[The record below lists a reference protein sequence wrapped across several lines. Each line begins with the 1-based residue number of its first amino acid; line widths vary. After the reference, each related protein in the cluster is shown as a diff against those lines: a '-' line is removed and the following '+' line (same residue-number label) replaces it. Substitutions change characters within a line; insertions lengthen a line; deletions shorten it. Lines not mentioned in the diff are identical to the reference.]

1 MLFST
6 DTFLSNYADDNN
18 LYNIGKDRDII
29 KKCSKDF
36 RALTEWLFFNYTVS
50 NQKIV
55 ITCTLVETSKNDKF
69 AFYFLFLENAKEG
82 IVLGVAIDTKLNF
95 DSLIKN
101 ICRKGGKELG
111 ALLRITHYLNSSKKT
126 TYIKWNDKIST
137 QSLPFNL
144 DVLLKQRK

>member
-1 MLFST
+1 M
-6 DTFLSNYADDNN
+6 
-18 LYNIGKDRDII
+18 
-29 KKCSKDF
+29 
-36 RALTEWLFFNYTVS
+36 
-50 NQKIV
+50 

-69 AFYFLFLENAKEG
+69 AFCFLFLENTKEG

-126 TYIKWNDKIST
+126 TYTKWNDKIST